1 VEVRSNDFDVRR
13 QINGGDNNE
22 IRVSILGCWSEND
35 GGIVSTATGPKRQPT
50 SSKDKAV
57 GKDDLNF
64 ESESDTTRH
73 VPGNCE
79 ITV

>member
-35 GGIVSTATGPKRQPT
+35 GEIVSTAGDRQGQRGNRRRQRTKRWAKMT
-50 SSKDKAV
+50 
-57 GKDDLNF
+57 
-64 ESESDTTRH
+64 
-73 VPGNCE
+73 
-79 ITV
+79 